1 MIHFKKVR
9 WKNFLSTGNVFTEIL
24 LDKTPNTLIIGENG
38 AGKSTILD
46 ALCFGLFGKAFRNI
60 PRPLLVNSV
69 NQKGLQVEVEFDIG
83 PNEYKIMR
91 GQKKY
96 GSSPFEIHKNGELIN
111 QEANARDYQAFLEE
125 HILKLNFRSFTQIV
139 VLGNSSFIPFMQ
151 LKTADRRDLIE
162 DLLDIKIFSHM
173 STLLKDKVSESK
185 DKVKDIDATTD
196 KLDSNIDMQ
205 REHIAYIKSNKESQL
220 DQLKEQITD
229 SEKKITFHEENIQES
244 FVLSEQK
251 RNSIKDVEEADG
263 RLRKI
268 QSLEDQLENKRRTL
282 RKELT
287 FYEQNDTCPT
297 CTQTITEAFKRTS
310 VEHRSNKI
318 EKIDKALGDL
328 TDEFEKATERVNK
341 IASIQEEVQSLQQTI
356 SEENVAINHLRSY
369 VKETEEAIKGLE
381 SDRSDLAKENK
392 KLAKLEGKRNKN
404 VSAKQEIVEE
414 LALFDVAGNL
424 LKDQGIKQRIVRQY
438 IPIIN
443 KLVNKYLAAMDFFV
457 NFELD
462 EKFNEKIMSRHRD
475 AFTYDSF
482 SEGEKMRIDLALLFT
497 WRTIAKMK
505 NSANTNLLILD
516 EVFDASLDN
525 NGCDEFLKLIHDLDN
540 ANVFVISHKGDILQD
555 KFYSS
560 IRFEK
565 HKNFSRIAA

>member
-185 DKVKDIDATTD
+185 DKIKDIDATTD

-220 DQLKEQITD
+220 DQLKEQIND
-229 SEKKITFHEENIQES
+229 SEKKINFHEENIQES

-297 CTQTITEAFKRTS
+297 CTQTITEDFKRTS

-318 EKIDKALGDL
+318 EEIDKALGDL

-341 IASIQEEVQSLQQTI
+341 IASIQEEVQSLQQAI

-392 KLAKLEGKRNKN
+392 KLAKLEGQKNKS

-414 LALFDVAGNL
+414 LALFDVASNL

-457 NFELD
+457 NFQLD
-462 EKFNEKIMSRHRD
+462 EKFTEKIMSRHRD

>member
-220 DQLKEQITD
+220 DQLKEQIAD
-229 SEKKITFHEENIQES
+229 SDKKITFHEENIQES

-251 RNSIKDVEEADG
+251 RNSIKDVEDADG

>member
-381 SDRSDLAKENK
+381 SDRSDLAKEN
-392 KLAKLEGKRNKN
+392 
-404 VSAKQEIVEE
+404 
-414 LALFDVAGNL
+414 
-424 LKDQGIKQRIVRQY
+424 
-438 IPIIN
+438 
-443 KLVNKYLAAMDFFV
+443 
-457 NFELD
+457 
-462 EKFNEKIMSRHRD
+462 
-475 AFTYDSF
+475 
-482 SEGEKMRIDLALLFT
+482 
-497 WRTIAKMK
+497 
-505 NSANTNLLILD
+505 
-516 EVFDASLDN
+516 
-525 NGCDEFLKLIHDLDN
+525 
-540 ANVFVISHKGDILQD
+540 
-555 KFYSS
+555 
-560 IRFEK
+560 
-565 HKNFSRIAA
+565 